1 MEIQTAGKRYNMDY
15 VREAFSMHT
24 KSASH
29 HSERSSS
36 HVKRTECNVP
46 ADELSTFIELID
58 PSTVESVELHDDA
71 GVTQRYLKVICTT
84 IIIALIRKHHRGTDF
99 L

>member
-1 MEIQTAGKRYNMDY
+1 MDY
-15 VREAFSMHT
+15 IREAFSVHT

-46 ADELSTFIELID
+46 ADELSTYIELIE
-58 PSTVESVELHDDA
+58 PSTVESLEIHDDA
-71 GVTQRYLKVICTT
+71 GVTQRYPKVICTA
-84 IIIALIRKHHRGTDF
+84 IIIAVIRKHDRETDF